1 MKSYTIGRE
10 ETCNI
15 VIPDASQMVSRLHAT
30 LTLDGSKM
38 TITDSS
44 SNGTYING
52 IRIAPGTPVPVTRK
66 DVVSFAQV
74 AELDWKQIPN
84 PAKKTLWI
92 TLVVIVVLAAAGCG
106 GWFFLQERKAKQEQ
120 ADAAALAASQAL
132 AAQVD
137 TLKSQVEKAFKAVE
151 SLKTS
156 LAATKEECAR
166 KPENKLGKVNQLLAQ
181 VDEKIKG
188 LDSEALQKSL
198 DVVTQSLED
207 GAERTTQRADD
218 LAALIAT
225 FNTGLEA
232 ARTQLD
238 EARNL
243 LSNIPDKVGAIKA
256 KPAQAEVDPEPQAE
270 PEQKQ
275 DSRVF

>member
-156 LAATKEECAR
+156 LAATKEDCAR
-166 KPENKLGKVNQLLAQ
+166 KPENKLEKVNQLLAQ

-188 LDSEALQKSL
+188 LDTEALQKSL
-198 DVVTQSLED
+198 DGVMQSLED
-207 GAERTTQRADD
+207 GSERTTQRADD
-218 LAALIAT
+218 LAALIGT

-232 ARTQLD
+232 ARAQLD

-243 LSNIPDKVGAIKA
+243 LSNIPDKLGAIKS
-256 KPAQAEVDPEPQAE
+256 KPVKADVEPETQAE